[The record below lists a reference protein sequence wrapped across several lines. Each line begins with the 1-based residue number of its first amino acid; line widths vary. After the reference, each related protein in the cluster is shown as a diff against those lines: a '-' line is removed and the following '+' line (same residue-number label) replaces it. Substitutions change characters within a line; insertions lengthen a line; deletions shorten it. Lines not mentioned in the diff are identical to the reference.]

1 MKKTLSIILIAA
13 MLLSLIPLVVV
24 AAPAGTAIT
33 SADELKAITDS
44 GTYYLANDIT
54 ISGNWDLSTRFRGT
68 LDGDG
73 HTIYIADGTTL
84 AGGLF
89 RELAGKCVIKNLS
102 IIQLGNATY
111 NTAYSETTTATI
123 EGIGALAACASY
135 GYGEISD
142 PVTIQDVYIYANI
155 NTSHGKNVGGF
166 IGEVR
171 YGALQMTRCVFD
183 GSITATGGTDNYGV
197 GGMVGGSWQRSYSFN
212 IQECINYATIT
223 ADAIVGGIF
232 GTNRVGGYNND
243 NCFRNTRFE
252 YCINYGDITTTASEY
267 AGGIFGTFKMND
279 ASSVQIRFRNNINY
293 GTIENKRTAS
303 GNKCAAGIGG
313 GFRGTSTSG
322 TTSQLMGNINYG
334 TAIGSWTSNMV
345 ANPWTGSIAT
355 RDLNYCG
362 TTFGS
367 GYGSTEITD
376 AAAVVS
382 KLNAAGFDGSRPR
395 IYSLLPNGQI
405 TLTFAKEAGYGAE
418 TVGSAKTTFVGVQ
431 LSGTADDPTRNV
443 RFVGGLNKDFTDL
456 DEVGIMIIASYGDG
470 QSKTFEGQTSTV
482 YESILA
488 DGQEILAADN
498 GVDYFYTAVVNNI
511 PTNIGSVT
519 FKVFTY
525 QLDNGEVVYSQSDVL
540 PVDLTQVPD
549 DYSRDGWGISAPAY
563 EGGTLA
569 AKVYDA
575 GTGIEKDT
583 ENEPNNGERS
593 YMMCVS
599 NTSVDEFNAYE
610 AKLVKYGYALE
621 SENTLAA
628 GANAGGQSNLYREYR
643 KGSKLIYTY
652 YTAATK
658 EVRVIVDN
666 ASVAET
672 EFEYSFAADANT
684 QTEIYMYGMK
694 YSTKGL
700 STSDS
705 GGDSTTP
712 NNGAFY
718 IIKQADNSLI
728 LIDGGGALQSTDAAK
743 AGLWSFLHEITGKGE
758 NETITVAAWI
768 ITHPHEDH
776 VALAY
781 DVLKEN
787 RSKIDLQRVMFN
799 FPNPTAG
806 GQGVYE
812 FRGNID
818 YYFPNAKFLKCH
830 TGQSIRLGSIDVEI
844 LLTHEDQVN
853 ATTGNST
860 MQGGNSMTSVMRL
873 VLPDGTVFLNLGDFE
888 EEQQTAFFNS
898 NSSMINKSELEC
910 DIIGVAHHG
919 YNDVAATYKA
929 AKATHALWTNY
940 SHENFPKSFFSSY
953 KWRYERA
960 EEMISALNTGAQS
973 AGATSCSIYYAGKNT
988 AKLTCV
994 NGNITATLTNPV
1006 Y

>member
-1 MKKTLSIILIAA
+1 MAA
-13 MLLSLIPLVVV
+13 MLLGLIPLVAT

-33 SADELKAITDS
+33 SAAELQAMSAS

-54 ISGNWDLSTRFRGT
+54 ISGNWDYATPFAGT

-89 RELAGKCVIKNLS
+89 RELKNPTIKNLK
-102 IIQLGNATY
+102 IVQKGNATY
-111 NTAYSETTTATI
+111 NTAYSNTLKATI
-123 EGIGALAACASY
+123 EGTGVLAALAY
-135 GYGEISD
+135 GDDKSS
-142 PVTIQDVYIYANI
+142 PVCTITDVYIYANL
-155 NTSHGKNVGGF
+155 NATHGKNVGGF

-183 GSITATGGTDNYGV
+183 GSITATGGTDNFGV
-197 GGMVGGSWQRSYSFN
+197 GGMVGGTWQRSYSFN
-212 IQECINYATIT
+212 IQECINYATIK
-223 ADAIVGGIF
+223 ADAVAGGIF
-232 GTNRVGGYNND
+232 GTNRVGGYSGD
-243 NCFRNTRFE
+243 GAANCLRNTRFE
-252 YCINYGDITTTASEY
+252 YCINYGDVTTTASEY
-267 AGGIFGTFKMND
+267 AGGIFGTYKMND
-279 ASSVQIRFRNNINY
+279 YAVQIRFRNNINF
-293 GTIENKRTAS
+293 GTVTNAAAAVS
-303 GNKCAAGIGG
+303 GKNRCAGGIGG

-355 RDLNYCG
+355 RQLNYCG
-362 TTFGS
+362 TEFGS
-367 GYGSTEITD
+367 GYGSTKITD
-376 AAAVVS
+376 ASAVVS
-382 KLNAAGFDGSRPR
+382 SLNSAGFDGSRPR
-395 IYSLLPNGQI
+395 IYSLLPNGKI
-405 TLTFAKEAGYGAE
+405 TLTWAKERGYGAE
-418 TVGSAKTTFVGVQ
+418 TVGSAKTTFVGAQ
-431 LSGTADDPTRNV
+431 LSGTGADETRNV
-443 RFVGGLNKDFTDL
+443 RFIGGIKAENTDL
-456 DEVGIMIIASYGDG
+456 EKVGIMIIASYGDG
-470 QSKTFEGQTSTV
+470 QSLTFEGETVDV
-482 YESILA
+482 YETILA
-488 DGQEILAADN
+488 DGETIHAVDN
-498 GVDYFYTAVVNNI
+498 GVDYFYTAVVSEI
-511 PTNIGSVT
+511 PTNIGTVT
-519 FKVFTY
+519 FKVFAY
-525 QLDNGEVVYSQSDVL
+525 QLDDGAVVYSNSGVL
-540 PVDLTQVPD
+540 TIDLTTMPE
-549 DYSRDGWGISAPAY
+549 DYSREGWDIDAPAY

-583 ENEPNNGERS
+583 ETEPNNGERS

-599 NTSVDEFNAYE
+599 NTSAAEFNAYE
-610 AKLVKYGYALE
+610 EKLTSYGYTLD
-621 SENTLAA
+621 SQNTLAA
-628 GANAGGQSNLYREYR
+628 GANAGSQPNLYREYR
-643 KGSKLIYTY
+643 KGSKLIYAY

-658 EVRVIVDN
+658 EARVIVDN

-672 EFEYSFAADANT
+672 EFEYSFAANAST

-694 YSTKGL
+694 YSTKAL
-700 STSDS
+700 APSDD
-705 GGDSTTP
+705 GGDSSTP

-718 IIKQADNSLI
+718 IIKQADNSVI

-743 AGLWSFLHEITGKGE
+743 AELWRFLHEITGKGD

-768 ITHPHEDH
+768 VTHSHEDH
-776 VALAY
+776 FALAY

-787 RSKIDLQRVMFN
+787 RSNIDLQRVMFN

-806 GQGVYE
+806 GQGLYE

-830 TGQSIRLGSIDVEI
+830 TGQSIRLGSIDVDI

-860 MQGGNSMTSVMRL
+860 MQGGNSMTTVMRF

-898 NSSMINKSELEC
+898 NSGMINKSELVC

-919 YNDVAATYKA
+919 YNDVADTYKA
-929 AKATHALWTNY
+929 AKATYALWTNY
-940 SHENFPKSFFSSY
+940 SHENFPHGIFASN

-960 EEMISALNTGAQS
+960 EEMISALNTGAKS
-973 AGATSCSIYYAGKNT
+973 AGASSCNIYYAGKNT
-988 AKLTCV
+988 AKLACV
-994 NGNITATLTNPV
+994 NGNITVTLTNPV